1 MGILK
6 NIKREL
12 DQSALQ
18 LMIECRER
26 LYAVAVRECG
36 NVADADDL
44 VSRTLA
50 KAIQKL
56 SGETEVENLF
66 GWLKTMMLNLRT
78 DDLRKTVV
86 RGTKPV
92 DPEDME
98 ACTEADWSTDEQ
110 ILKNSDSEAIRQAI
124 AELDPKYNQ
133 VLMMRYYEE
142 FSLKQIADILRLP
155 LGTVCRRAQIAHRLL
170 AGKLS
175 GKLGKAKKPL
185 TVAVALLLLGGSLF
199 GAWKAGLGEWLSDF
213 VNSQQTQQE
222 QTEGI
227 EEMNAKTISKV
238 ASVAISSMALASAPV
253 RSAAAAEAGGRI
265 VYATP
270 SGAGTMDGTSWANA
284 RKVNSTASFVTAYTN
299 AADGATAE
307 KPNELWLRY
316 GGYMFSQNDIVIQ
329 PNVIVRGGFTGTET
343 SADEADPVANPT
355 LFYNNYFNVNA
366 TWLDEAQSKMWE
378 LKDGRYFFF
387 DPPVEGDTEM
397 YTKPNQMG
405 NSKVFYRDDGADLGV
420 AAFHGLSFT
429 KFWGSTFRVTG
440 GNGGQ
445 LVFRKCRFLHINW
458 LTNSGAFVVQLT
470 GVGADMEDCEF
481 SSCMSPILVK
491 TAAEDSPRLTASF
504 NRCRFFSA
512 TGCWNSYNSLGCTS
526 GGIGAVNNVAVT
538 IRNCLFDRNLCG
550 NQNNGEN
557 QGGTL
562 SIKTYGDVLIE
573 DTVIQRGYGTSIKSG
588 GAVCWAPLGDASLT
602 VRRCRFERC
611 RYAGGSDAE
620 GQICQGAVLTVMA
633 GDLTNGRVVWGE
645 IMDTAFIG
653 NSTPSTAVNGLTSI
667 ASCVCFGSNN
677 WNQNGYC
684 NFKFLNCLF
693 EKNQAVHPLNGNV
706 GAVISKSWT
715 QSPRVVFAN
724 CVIKDNVCGKLDADG
739 NMVYGTEF
747 GGSTLISFVNTIF
760 ENTDENMLPWTNGQS
775 VFSFANC
782 VTDQADAEYGTGSST
797 CYRYAPLD
805 AGVSAGLEPASLT
818 NGVVVAHRL
827 ARTSPYRRKGR
838 PLWRGTD
845 KEIYLYDAEGD
856 AEKPWRQC
864 RYGGVRKTDAEAVSL
879 GVSLAAKPLP
889 DAFDAA
895 RLPKSAL
902 GQLNAIPNGLIIFLQ

>member
-36 NVADADDL
+36 NATDADDL

-56 SGETEVENLF
+56 NGETEVENLF

-98 ACTEADWSTDEQ
+98 ACAEADWSTDEQ
-110 ILKNSDSEAIRQAI
+110 ILKNSDSEAIRQALDD
-124 AELDPKYNQ
+124 LDPKYRQ
-133 VLMMRYYEE
+133 AMLMRYYDD
-142 FSLKQIADILRLP
+142 FSLKEIADILRLP
-155 LGTVCRRAQIAHRLL
+155 MGTVSRRIQIAHRLL

-213 VNSQQTQQE
+213 VNSQETQQE
-222 QTEGI
+222 QTERN
-227 EEMNAKTISKV
+227 EEMNAKTIGKV

-270 SGAGTMDGTSWANA
+270 SGAGTKDGTSWANA

-355 LFYNNYFNVNA
+355 LFYNNYFDVNA
-366 TWLDEAQSKMWE
+366 TWLDEAQSTMWV
-378 LKDGRYFFF
+378 KRDGRLFYF
-387 DPPVEGDTEM
+387 DPPVEGDTKM

-512 TGCWNSYNSLGCTS
+512 TGCYNSYNSLGCTS

-538 IRNCLFDRNLCG
+538 IRNCSFDRNLCG

-562 SIKTYGDVLIE
+562 SIKTYGDALIE
-573 DTVIQRGYGTSIKSG
+573 DTVIQRGYGTSINSG

-611 RYAGGSDAE
+611 CYAGGGDS
-620 GQICQGAVLTVMA
+620 GINQGAVLTVR
-633 GDLTNGRVVWGE
+633 GDLSGGRVIRGE
-645 IMDTAFIG
+645 VEDTAFIG
-653 NSTPSTAVNGLTSI
+653 NYTMETS
-667 ASCVCFGSNN
+667 ASGKGSSCVCFGSSC
-677 WNQNGYC
+677 WNQNGRCY
-684 NFKFLNCLF
+684 FTFLNCLF
-693 EKNQAVHPLNGNV
+693 EKNRAVHPLNGAAGTTIGN
-706 GAVISKSWT
+706 SWT

-724 CVIKDNVCGKLDADG
+724 CVIKDDVCGKLDADG

-747 GGSTLISFVNTIF
+747 GLDGNTYFSFVNTVF
-760 ENTDENMLPWTNGQS
+760 ENSDENVLPWANGKS
-775 VFSFANC
+775 VFSFAGC
-782 VTDQADAEYGTGSST
+782 VTDNSGSEYGTGSTS
-797 CYRYAPLD
+797 CYRYAPMD
-805 AGVSAGLEPASLT
+805 AGVSAGLETAPLT
-818 NGVVVAHRL
+818 NGVVVARRL

-845 KEIYLYDAEGD
+845 KEIYLYDVEGD
-856 AEKPWRQC
+856 VEKPWRQC
-864 RYGGVRKTDAEAVSL
+864 CYGGVRKTDAEAVSL